1 MTKFK
6 QSKFKKTNRRQTLR
20 LVPLGGAGNVTR
32 NMFAYEC
39 GEDIIIIDCGIG
51 FPDSEMLGVDVTIPD
66 ISYLEKEGRKSRVRG
81 IIVSHAHYDHFGA
94 LPHILPHLPVPVY
107 GSRITLEFVKATLA
121 DKGSPEQRNLIE
133 IRPEK
138 GPFSLGC
145 FRITPFRVCHS
156 VPDALG
162 FFIETPAGNIFHV
175 PDYKFDWT
183 PLDGKLFEV
192 GKVAQLAAGDR
203 PLVLVSDCLGA
214 NEKGYTCSER
224 VIGDSLAR
232 EVRGAPE
239 QLFVVTVSSNIS
251 RIAQTVTAARAYG
264 RKVCFLGRSMEKSAA
279 IAEKLGYLTF
289 SQGELVPPRQAKKF
303 DQSQLVYI
311 TAGCYGQHGSA
322 IERLSREDH
331 ALVDLK
337 KGAKVIFSGDP
348 SPPGARNSVDVVI
361 DRLIVQG
368 AQVSYY
374 EIQENMH
381 VSGHGTAGDIQMLMG
396 LVKPKFLIPI
406 GGSPKHMRSYSIL
419 AQEMGHPAD
428 NIFELQEGQLLDFA
442 GGKVR
447 RGKFPFHDVLV
458 DGLRVGDVGEVVLK
472 DRRILADDGV
482 VVLIVPI
489 AAKTGII
496 SGPVEIA
503 TRGFVYVK
511 ESQELLSKLERVVR
525 KAAESTPSKKQDWK
539 KLRRRIERQA
549 SQFIVAETGRTPLV
563 LPVII
568 KT

>member
-1 MTKFK
+1 MPKFK
-6 QSKFKKTNRRQTLR
+6 QPKFKKADQQRVLR
-20 LVPLGGAGNVTR
+20 FVPLGGAGMVTR

-39 GEDIIIIDCGIG
+39 GEDIVIIDCGIG

-66 ISYLEKEGRKSRVRG
+66 ISYLEKEGRASRVRG
-81 IIVSHAHYDHFGA
+81 IVISHAHYDHFGA
-94 LPHILPHLPVPVY
+94 LPHILPRLPVPVY
-107 GSRITLEFVKATLA
+107 GSRLTLEFVKASLA
-121 DKGSPEQRNLIE
+121 DKGSPEQHNLIE
-133 IRPEK
+133 IIPEK
-138 GPFSLGC
+138 GSFSLGC
-145 FRITPFRVCHS
+145 FKITPFRVCHS

-162 FFIETPAGNIFHV
+162 FFIETPAGNVFHV

-192 GKVAQLAAGDR
+192 GKVAQLAGGGR

-214 NEKGYTCSER
+214 NDKGYTLSER
-224 VIGDSLAR
+224 AIGASLAK
-232 EVRGAPE
+232 EIEGAQE
-239 QLFVVTVSSNIS
+239 QLFVVTISSNIS
-251 RIAQTVTAARAYG
+251 RIAQSVTAARACG
-264 RKVCFLGRSMEKSAA
+264 RKVCFLGRSMEKSGA

-289 SQGELVPPRQAKKF
+289 SRGEIVPPRQAKKF

-311 TAGCYGQHGSA
+311 AAGCYGQHGSA
-322 IERLSREDH
+322 IERLSREEH
-331 ALVDLK
+331 SLVDLK

-361 DRLIVQG
+361 DRLITQG

-406 GGSPKHMRSYSIL
+406 GGAPKHMRSYSVL
-419 AQEMGHPAD
+419 AQEMGHPVD
-428 NIFELQEGQLLDFA
+428 NILELQEGQLLDFS
-442 GGKVR
+442 GEKVR
-447 RGKFPFHDVLV
+447 RGKFSFRDVLV

-489 AAKTGII
+489 ATKTGRI
-496 SGPVEIA
+496 SGSVEIA

-525 KAAESTPSKKQDWK
+525 KAVEAPPSKRQDWK
-539 KLRRRIERQA
+539 KLRRQIERQA
-549 SQFIVAETGRTPLV
+549 SQFITRETGRAPLI